1 MYLLVALKKEGCNV
15 KVVMTKSSQGFVTKT
30 TFEALTGNVVSID
43 NEETKAN
50 YEHLDLSKWADIM
63 IIAPCTANVM
73 NKISN
78 GLGDDLLTTTCLAF
92 NKKLFLAPAMNPEMW
107 DNNVTQANLKKLE
120 NGNINVVG
128 PEYGEHAC
136 GDTGYGR
143 MSKPEKILEKIKDLN
158 SGKILSGLKILV
170 TAGPTREPLDPVRF
184 ISNYSSG
191 KMGYS
196 IAYIAD
202 QLGAEVELISG
213 PTFLD
218 KIKKIKTHYIETA
231 EQMKDNVFKR
241 IVGKNIFISTAAI
254 ADYRPANYSTSK
266 YKKSNE
272 TLKIEL
278 ERGTDIISAIAK
290 NYKEIFTVGF
300 AAETE
305 NLIANAKDKLEKKEL
320 DMIVANIANH
330 TNDVGFESNYNK
342 VTVITAESIDD
353 IDSGRKLDVA
363 LEILKR
369 IKHCYFQA
377 ITNNA
382 GYAEKN

>member
-1 MYLLVALKKEGCNV
+1 MKILENKNILIGVTGSIAAYKSADLVSMLKKEGCNV

-202 QLGAEVELISG
+202 QL
-213 PTFLD
+213 
-218 KIKKIKTHYIETA
+218 
-231 EQMKDNVFKR
+231 
-241 IVGKNIFISTAAI
+241 
-254 ADYRPANYSTSK
+254 
-266 YKKSNE
+266 
-272 TLKIEL
+272 
-278 ERGTDIISAIAK
+278 
-290 NYKEIFTVGF
+290 
-300 AAETE
+300 
-305 NLIANAKDKLEKKEL
+305 
-320 DMIVANIANH
+320 
-330 TNDVGFESNYNK
+330 
-342 VTVITAESIDD
+342 
-353 IDSGRKLDVA
+353 
-363 LEILKR
+363 
-369 IKHCYFQA
+369 
-377 ITNNA
+377 
-382 GYAEKN
+382 